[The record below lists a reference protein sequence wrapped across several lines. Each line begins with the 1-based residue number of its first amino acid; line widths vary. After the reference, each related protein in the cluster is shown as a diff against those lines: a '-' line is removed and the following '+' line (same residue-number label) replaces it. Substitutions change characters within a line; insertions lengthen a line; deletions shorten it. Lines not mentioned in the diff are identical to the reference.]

1 MEQEIEILI
10 RYGEAGMNKRL
21 NLFLQFPDLRWAF
34 QEIEHKD
41 LAAQMASR
49 SLSEQHNKG
58 KCPRLLS
65 LLGRIIGIET
75 DFHLLRT
82 SPVNKGNFTKEGDKH
97 GREDKSPNLLGR
109 SHSS

>member
-75 DFHLLRT
+75 DCNLLRT
-82 SPVNKGNFTKEGDKH
+82 FPV
-97 GREDKSPNLLGR
+97 L
-109 SHSS
+109 